1 MYFNNRRIM
10 DGVLMKELHG
20 SLHRLF
26 KKNWKRLI
34 KYYETGILSS
44 KARRKLLKEI
54 TKHKAMFLEQRSHD

>member
-20 SLHRLF
+20 SLHRLS

-44 KARRKLLKEI
+44 KARKKLLKEI